1 VRLLT
6 GETGLSVRRVRR
18 TASWLPFIKDD
29 LDRKMALALCPA
41 FADRSQARQR
51 QEILAGF
58 REKNR

>member
-18 TASWLPFIKDD
+18 TASWLPFIQDD
-29 LDRKMALALCPA
+29 LDRKMALCPA
-41 FADRSQARQR
+41 FADRSQARRR